1 MEALTMLPPAAA
13 ATTAAEAFNC
23 FFPEEE
29 KGVAASSTLLQL
41 WPQPHDGDQPD
52 LRLWI
57 ADLSIETAYMVAGGR
72 GFHGRPCSNLALRQH

>member
-1 MEALTMLPPAAA
+1 MEALTMLPAA

-23 FFPEEE
+23 FFPEEEE

-52 LRLWI
+52 LRLW
-57 ADLSIETAYMVAGGR
+57 
-72 GFHGRPCSNLALRQH
+72 